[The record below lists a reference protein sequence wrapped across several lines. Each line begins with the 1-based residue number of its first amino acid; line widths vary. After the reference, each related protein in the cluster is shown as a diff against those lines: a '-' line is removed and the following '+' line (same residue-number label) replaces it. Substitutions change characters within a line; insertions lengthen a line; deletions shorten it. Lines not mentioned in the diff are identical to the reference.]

1 MATTIAEQ
9 AVPLELSAPVKLNET
24 HDVDSFD
31 CGEDSINEYLK
42 KKAIKAQ
49 LTKTATVLVTC
60 IKGSNTVVGYY
71 TLSNGTIMRADVVPK
86 RAQRNS
92 PDQHPITIL
101 GRMGVCK
108 TFQGTGLSLD
118 LIQDAVLRAL
128 TVSEEVASTALV
140 VHPLNE
146 QLVGLYEKAGFIRS
160 PQISAITMML
170 PFT

>member
-1 MATTIAEQ
+1 MLRETAAKAIS
-9 AVPLELSAPVKLNET
+9 LELSAPVKLTENHDLET
-24 HDVDSFD
+24 FD

-49 LTKTATVLVTC
+49 IAKTATVLVVC
-60 IKGSNTVVGYY
+60 IKNSNTVVGYY

-86 RAQRNS
+86 KAQRNS

-108 TFQGTGLSLD
+108 TLQGTGLSLD

-128 TVSEEVASTALV
+128 TASEEVASTALV

-146 QLVGLYEKAGFIRS
+146 SLVGLYEKAGFLRC
-160 PQISAITMML
+160 PQLSSITMML

>member
-1 MATTIAEQ
+1 MSTEIAEQ

-24 HDVDSFD
+24 HDLDAFD

-49 LTKTATVLVTC
+49 IAKTATVFVVC
-60 IKGSNTVVGYY
+60 IKDTGTVVGYY
-71 TLSNGTIMRADVVPK
+71 TLSNGMIMRANVVPK
-86 RAQRNS
+86 KAQRNS

-108 TFQGTGLSLD
+108 TLQGTGLSLD

-128 TVSEEVASTALV
+128 TASEDVASTALV
-140 VHPLNE
+140 VHPLNDR
-146 QLVGLYEKAGFIRS
+146 LVGLYEKAGFLRS
-160 PQISAITMML
+160 PQLSSITMML
-170 PFT
+170 PFI